1 MRTRPDDLM
10 AEMKMSLPMTSSFFW
25 SSPVEFAEPAR
36 PERLIS
42 EARRMYSF
50 LVFRLLLSEESGPVC
65 DSLFEGIFT
74 KHTVQRGQR
83 HREEVLVGV
92 AELKTT
98 TVWAREQLPVYLYV
112 CHCRGQPFGAS
123 ENNSRGQNAARRV
136 EVAVDE
142 GQMDESTSER
152 TCFFRRNAPPTKA
165 PIRGIALFVT
175 PAPVLDD
182 AAVDVDVEVDL
193 VMDVI
198 LDVADRVG
206 VVMAD
211 VLVMPDTLAGPML
224 TVGSSVLDVVAGLI
238 LTLLWFINSVT
249 PSLGPEQDLAA
260 PWADAVRRGI
270 VRLTRSF
277 NHDVGRRTVSIIVH
291 GGSTVDEDSWVVGP
305 LELINLLTVVGGAS
319 AVIDAVA
326 VIDEPDASGPVPDA
340 LSPVSQPS
348 GRSRRLTRTRNHR
361 VKGVYGEC
369 LPRWS
374 RRLGHRYPVTKSAV
388 CLWGYLTATHH
399 AAVVCLRQE
408 VVVCARLCHH
418 GLHDNIVEACV
429 TAPASHQ
436 YKGQGNVPIDSFG
449 VSVLLF
455 WAARDGRSFIGA
467 SRFGATGYSA
477 MLLVLYA
484 GLTLLEKA
492 RLSQKSGNWVA
503 VGAFLPDAAATTK
516 PLRGMTPCYVA
527 GSTWRKV
534 ILYGWMK
541 EQHFCCGFG
550 DPQLCERQWREQVNM
565 SLFLGS
571 ILNVLYA
578 VLRLSQP
585 RRRNDL
591 ANDRTAV
598 QKVRMI

>member
-1 MRTRPDDLM
+1 
-10 AEMKMSLPMTSSFFW
+10 MKLRAAS
-25 SSPVEFAEPAR
+25 
-36 PERLIS
+36 
-42 EARRMYSF
+42 
-50 LVFRLLLSEESGPVC
+50 
-65 DSLFEGIFT
+65 T

-152 TCFFRRNAPPTKA
+152 TCFFRRNGMRKQSDHSLAFVSRLFNYERVPRTLLCKHMGQLRSKPLTGLWSIETFLA

-277 NHDVGRRTVSIIVH
+277 NHDLAQSNQSNASPRSIGADQSADSCRCPRRAQPSQRMCCCPY
-291 GGSTVDEDSWVVGP
+291 S
-305 LELINLLTVVGGAS
+305 
-319 AVIDAVA
+319 
-326 VIDEPDASGPVPDA
+326 VPDE
-340 LSPVSQPS
+340 QPS

-467 SRFGATGYSA
+467 SRCEYELDNMQELNASRFFDSKCKIAKSCVVSWSNWIQRHAFGFMQLRQPS
-477 MLLVLYA
+477 LFVL
-484 GLTLLEKA
+484 A
-492 RLSQKSGNWVA
+492 RGRNE
-503 VGAFLPDAAATTK
+503 
-516 PLRGMTPCYVA
+516 GMTPCYVA

-550 DPQLCERQWREQVNM
+550 DVRCAVERLNLERQTLPTAITFIASLLSELCERQWREQVNM

-585 RRRNDL
+585 RRRSDL
-591 ANDRTAV
+591 EL
-598 QKVRMI
+598 